1 MPDFSDPLLDTGRRT
16 NWVRLRT
23 LIVLRWI
30 AAAGQLGA
38 IVAAVEWFGVHLWLG
53 PAIAVV
59 ALLWVRLN
67 QPVLPELPD
76 AITLPQDAQ
85 TRAVTFATD
94 RIVVLT
100 TDDRVLVYDRAG
112 TLMGHTELQ
121 P

>member
-1 MPDFSDPLLDTGRRT
+1 MAQDDTD
-16 NWVRLRT
+16 WK
-23 LIVLRWI
+23 
-30 AAAGQLGA
+30 
-38 IVAAVEWFGVHLWLG
+38 VAAKAVPELRFLKTLVTGLTLVMGVG
-53 PAIAVV
+53 MIVVV

-100 TDDRVLVYDRAG
+100 TDDRVLVYDRTG
-112 TLMGHTELQ
+112 TLVGQTVLQ

>member
-1 MPDFSDPLLDTGRRT
+1 MAQDDTD
-16 NWVRLRT
+16 WK
-23 LIVLRWI
+23 
-30 AAAGQLGA
+30 
-38 IVAAVEWFGVHLWLG
+38 VAAKAVPELRFLKTLVTGLTLVMGVG
-53 PAIAVV
+53 MIAVV

-67 QPVLPELPD
+67 QPLLPELPD

-112 TLMGHTELQ
+112 TLVGQTALQ

>member
-1 MPDFSDPLLDTGRRT
+1 MAQDDTD
-16 NWVRLRT
+16 WK
-23 LIVLRWI
+23 
-30 AAAGQLGA
+30 
-38 IVAAVEWFGVHLWLG
+38 VAAKAVPELRFLKTLVTGLTLVMGVG
-53 PAIAVV
+53 MIVVV

-76 AITLPQDAQ
+76 TITLPQDAQ

-112 TLMGHTELQ
+112 TLVGQTALQ

>member
-1 MPDFSDPLLDTGRRT
+1 MAQDDTD
-16 NWVRLRT
+16 WK
-23 LIVLRWI
+23 
-30 AAAGQLGA
+30 
-38 IVAAVEWFGVHLWLG
+38 VAAKAVPELRFLKTLVTGLTLVMGVG
-53 PAIAVV
+53 MIAVV

-76 AITLPQDAQ
+76 TITLPQDAQ

-100 TDDRVLVYDRAG
+100 TDDQVLVYDRAG
-112 TLMGHTELQ
+112 TLVGQTVLQ